1 MAQDG
6 AANVLKKTWAER
18 VTSRFT
24 FPVSLFPA
32 VTNFN
37 NGLEASSDS
46 DDEDKLHIVEED
58 SLQEP
63 EAATAAAAATAVAV
77 ADGTP
82 LQDSHDATTTVLPHN
97 GLNGGTVLSRKM
109 TGVSVLK
116 P

>member
-1 MAQDG
+1 MLAH
-6 AANVLKKTWAER
+6 L
-18 VTSRFT
+18 
-24 FPVSLFPA
+24 PSLRLFSA

-63 EAATAAAAATAVAV
+63 EVAN
-77 ADGTP
+77 ADGPP
-82 LQDSHDATTTVLPHN
+82 LQDSHDAATTVLPHN
-97 GLNGGTVLSRKM
+97 GLNGGTM
-109 TGVSVLK
+109 A

>member
-1 MAQDG
+1 M
-6 AANVLKKTWAER
+6 
-18 VTSRFT
+18 
-24 FPVSLFPA
+24 
-32 VTNFN
+32 TNFN

-63 EAATAAAAATAVAV
+63 EAAATPAAV

-82 LQDSHDATTTVLPHN
+82 LQDSQDAATTVLSHN
-97 GLNGGTVLSRKM
+97 GLNGGTVLSWKM